1 MIVDANGNPVWL
13 TGANW
18 FGFNASER
26 VFHGLWSGNLDD
38 IVRMSAERGIN
49 FLRVPISTQLLHEWK
64 NGVFGPVNVNTYAN
78 PELEGMNGLEIFDHF
93 LGVAKKYG
101 MKVMVDVHSAE
112 ADNMGH
118 LAPLW
123 YKGDFTED
131 MFYDT
136 WVWVA
141 ERYKNDDTILAFD
154 LENEPHGKPH
164 ADAEFAKWDNSTDS
178 NNWKYACEKAAK
190 LILAVHPNILIMC
203 EGVEVYPLDGVTW
216 TSKNEDDYYFNWW
229 GGNLRGVRDY
239 PVNLGAHQDQ
249 LVYSPHDYGPA
260 VYRQDWFYPG
270 FNKET
275 LINDVWMDNWLYIH
289 VGNITPL
296 FLGEWGGFMDG
307 GDNQQWMAAM
317 RDLIIEYKLHHTFWC
332 INPNSGDTGGLLLN
346 DWASWDEEKYGTI
359 LEPTLWKDSSGKYVG
374 MDHQVPLGGN
384 ATGTTVADYYNNN
397 EAAPIGP

>member
-38 IVRMSAERGIN
+38 IIRMSAERGIN

-64 NGVFGPVNVNTYAN
+64 NGVFGAVNVNTYAN

-123 YKGDFTED
+123 YTDTITED

-141 ERYKNDDTILAFD
+141 ERYKNDDTIIAFD

-178 NNWKYACEKAAK
+178 SNWKYACEKASE
-190 LILAVHPNILIMC
+190 LILAVHPDILIMC

-216 TSKNEDDYYFNWW
+216 TSKNEDDYHFNWW

-239 PVNLGAHQDQ
+239 PVDLGAHQDQ

-260 VYRQDWFYPG
+260 VYQQSWFYPG

-289 VGNITPL
+289 IENISPL

-307 GDNQQWMAAM
+307 GGNQQWMASM
-317 RDLIIEYKLHHTFWC
+317 RDLVIEYKLHHTFWC

-346 DWASWDEEKYGTI
+346 DWVSWDEEKYGVM
-359 LEPTLWKDSSGKYVG
+359 LEPTLWKDSNGKYVG
-374 MDHQVPLGGN
+374 LDHKVPLGGS
-384 ATGTTVADYYNNN
+384 ATGTTVTDYYNNN
-397 EAAPIGP
+397 GAPPIGP